1 MTTPFTVRNKE
12 IASGKAELSAAFK
25 LPDGDYT
32 VRISPAR
39 SALPAIMD
47 IVAWYNSLGEIEVLD
62 PGLLPVL
69 MPKSIALSCLLTDYA
84 VEVNELGQAEEAAA
98 LRWEAETDALLAEM
112 EAATNGG
119 AFNMTRAMAVIKPK
133 VAHLKKEKVE
143 TKQAKT
149 AAKTLHT
156 SFINIL
162 ARMNQQVGILR
173 GSGEYERRMGGR

>member
-1 MTTPFTVRNKE
+1 MTTPFTIRNHE
-12 IASGKAELSAAFK
+12 ITSGKAELSAAFK

-39 SALPAIMD
+39 SVLPAIMD

-69 MPKSIALSCLLTDYA
+69 MPKSIALSCLLTDFA

-98 LRWEAETDALLAEM
+98 LRWEAETAALLAEM

-119 AFNMTRAMAVIKPK
+119 KFTINRAMVAIKPK
-133 VAHLKKEKVE
+133 VATLKKEKVE
-143 TKQAKT
+143 TEQAAT
-149 AAKTLHT
+149 AAKTLLR
-156 SFINIL
+156 SFNKIL
-162 ARMNQQVGILR
+162 DRMNQQVGILR